1 MNALLDRG
9 HGSEHWT
16 DYRLPTRNQTR
27 KHSEHSQSSEED
39 KPSAPQNAV
48 LFSFKPYPSNSFS
61 DRRFGQLQS
70 KVALL
75 LRLLKL
81 LVKYIFARRSGT
93 IDMHRATDSIADRC
107 QRTPSPYFDFSCGAL
122 SHLASVKSG
131 RTDVLSLTSLSLPS
145 IPATCVF
152 AICSTALI

>member
-48 LFSFKPYPSNSFS
+48 LFSFKPYTSNSFS
-61 DRRFGQLQS
+61 ERRSGQLQS
-70 KVALL
+70 KVAFFASQ
-75 LRLLKL
+75 
-81 LVKYIFARRSGT
+81 VAEVIGQNYIFA
-93 IDMHRATDSIADRC
+93 
-107 QRTPSPYFDFSCGAL
+107 QAL
-122 SHLASVKSG
+122 WN
-131 RTDVLSLTSLSLPS
+131 D
-145 IPATCVF
+145 
-152 AICSTALI
+152 